1 MDKCP
6 NILNIYKGDN
16 NSPRDG
22 TFNPVKKKLIYFLFH
37 VIDLHKAAVGFFS
50 SYFFC
55 IKLAKEFT

>member
-22 TFNPVKKKLIYFLFH
+22 TFNPVKRILIYFLFH
-37 VIDLHKAAVGFFS
+37 VIDLHKAAVFFFMFS
-50 SYFFC
+50 VLS
-55 IKLAKEFT
+55 